1 MQLRQRVGRDTN
13 SLFFLCLFSQLHRK
27 SSTPRADR
35 IPCRR
40 EGRVKLFFVIHT
52 VVCIPYE
59 QMFHVRNG
67 DESRKLSKYVRL
79 SDCRSDC
86 QSSWRAFKSHCLL
99 MWRVLLLVN
108 YFQKYTFKV
117 PTSSYF
123 CEI

>member
-13 SLFFLCLFSQLHRK
+13 SLFFFVFVFTA
-27 SSTPRADR
+27 TPKIKHSKGRSDTMS
-35 IPCRR
+35 
-40 EGRVKLFFVIHT
+40 EGGEGKLFFVIHT

-99 MWRVLLLVN
+99 M
-108 YFQKYTFKV
+108 
-117 PTSSYF
+117 
-123 CEI
+123 